1 MAVDYI
7 SALNAGSGLNTTQI
21 IDSLIDAERAPR
33 EAAIQ
38 EKIDD
43 ADVAISSLGVLKTE
57 LNTFNTNV
65 GALSGQ
71 NGITLASSSSNIAV
85 TKTGT
90 QPLTEFSHS
99 IEVATLA
106 ESQVL
111 QFSGFS
117 TATDA
122 VSLGTLTF
130 TVGSWN
136 SNVSSFTAN
145 TDYAA
150 YSLDVSSATTIADVV
165 TLINNSTDTT
175 LADVQASILQTD
187 DGAFSVVI
195 KSHTGA
201 ERELQI
207 VDSAG
212 STFELSSVSD
222 ANHQVS
228 AGVDASLTIDGIS
241 VTRETNTIT
250 DLIDDMSIVISAV
263 TTSEQTISAVYD
275 STSALSTMTAIVDEL
290 NFVLGFLETNTSI
303 GLDGEESGSL
313 YGDTFANNLKNYV
326 RDFTSTA
333 ISGYGSDDIYLSYFG
348 VLTNRDGTLSLDS
361 DKFATYFAAYPDN
374 FSALTQSRASS
385 DSSTVT
391 PTIVGDYFEP
401 GTFSLGISSG
411 VATIT
416 DSDGVATQLTD
427 ATTVYVAPSGNAAGL
442 NIETTLTDGTAEIY
456 MGMSLIDTMT
466 NYFGDI
472 LASSGGLAN
481 KISLLGTSKID
492 YSDDLAELDSR
503 MENQRAIYQSQFGAM
518 EGSVA
523 SLKKTGDYM
532 TNFMD
537 SWRAGL

>member
-43 ADVAISSLGVLKTE
+43 ADVAISSLGLLKTE
-57 LNTFNTNV
+57 LNTFNTNAE
-65 GALSGQ
+65 ALSGE
-71 NGITLASSSSNIAV
+71 NGITLSSSSTSIAV

-90 QPLTEFSHS
+90 QPLT
-99 IEVATLA
+99 
-106 ESQVL
+106 
-111 QFSGFS
+111 
-117 TATDA
+117 
-122 VSLGTLTF
+122 
-130 TVGSWN
+130 
-136 SNVSSFTAN
+136 
-145 TDYAA
+145 
-150 YSLDVSSATTIADVV
+150 
-165 TLINNSTDTT
+165 LINNSTDSTM
-175 LADVQASILQTD
+175 ADLQASILQTD
-187 DGAFSVVI
+187 DGAFSLVI

-212 STFELSSVSD
+212 STFEFSSVSD
-222 ANHQVS
+222 ATHQVS
-228 AGVDASLTIDGIS
+228 AGVDATLTIDGIS
-241 VTRETNTIT
+241 VTRDTNTIT

-290 NFVLGFLETNTSI
+290 NYVLTFLETNTSV
-303 GLDGEESGSL
+303 GLDGEENGSL
-313 YGDTFANNLKNYV
+313 YGDTFANNLKSYV

-333 ISGYGSDDIYLSYFG
+333 IVGYGADDIYLSYFG
-348 VLTNRDGTLSLDS
+348 VLTNRDGTLSLDA

-374 FSALTQSRASS
+374 FSALTQSRASA
-385 DSSTVT
+385 DNSSIT

-401 GTFSLGISSG
+401 GTFSLAISNG
-411 VATIT
+411 VASVT
-416 DSDGVATQLTD
+416 DSVGVATQMTD
-427 ATTVYVAPSGNAAGL
+427 ATTVYVASSGNAAGL
-442 NIETTLTDGTAEIY
+442 NIETTLTNTTASVY

-466 NYFGDI
+466 NYFDDI

-481 KISLLGTSKID
+481 KISLLGTSKTD
-492 YSDDLAELDSR
+492 YSDDLAELDTR